1 MFLNYIILSISAS
14 IDAIGIGLS
23 YGMRKT
29 NINNFAKLIISII
42 LYIATFLGVTVGNI
56 LSLFFTD
63 NILKLLGSIIL
74 ICIGTFI
81 IYENSHFENGKET
94 NNIFSKTK
102 RIMKDSVN
110 ADIDNSKTIDWKEAI
125 YLAISV
131 SVDAFSM
138 GVYASID
145 SVNVWLFPL
154 CMTIIHVS
162 FLFLGKFFGKHIVNI
177 SKVSENIWKIFS
189 GILLIFIGCVKY
201 IF

>member
-1 MFLNYIILSISAS
+1 MFLNYIILCVSAS

-29 NINNFAKLIISII
+29 NINNFSKLIISTI
-42 LYIATFLGVTVGNI
+42 LYVATFLGVTVGNI
-56 LSLFFTD
+56 LSLFCAD
-63 NILKLLGSIIL
+63 NILKLLGSVIL
-74 ICIGTFI
+74 ITIGTFI
-81 IYENSHFENGKET
+81 IYENSFFEKTKEMS
-94 NNIFSKTK
+94 NIFSKTK
-102 RIMKDSVN
+102 SIMRDSVN
-110 ADIDNSKTIDWKEAI
+110 ADTDNSKTIDWKESI

-131 SVDAFSM
+131 SIDAFSM

-145 SVNVWLFPL
+145 NVNIWLFPL

-162 FLFLGKFFGKHIVNI
+162 FLFLGKFFGKNIVNI
-177 SKVSENIWKIFS
+177 SKISENIWKIFS